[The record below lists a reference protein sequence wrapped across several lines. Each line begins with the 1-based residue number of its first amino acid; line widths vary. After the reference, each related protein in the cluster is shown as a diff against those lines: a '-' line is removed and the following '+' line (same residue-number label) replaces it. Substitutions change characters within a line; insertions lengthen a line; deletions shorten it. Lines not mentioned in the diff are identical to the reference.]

1 MSNTLFSYN
10 NKKTLLHKIPALLKL
25 VFTCVFCFFV
35 FGNFFP
41 KSSLS
46 AEKLQSIKIL
56 ISSCFA
62 IFLWIISKSG
72 FQAFFKLKLVVI
84 LGLIFTLF
92 KGFSLKSPYF
102 IDIQLAKEGLL
113 YSYNFFITT
122 FVALLLFETTTM
134 LEIQNDLQKIP
145 LLNKTYLP
153 MVLAI
158 TISFFSEIFSTW
170 EEIRLAAKARKK
182 PNTKNSLKQ
191 KVKSLITQF
200 SSLLSIM
207 LQKAEIKRKALLSR
221 QKSFK
226 IT

>member
-1 MSNTLFSYN
+1 M
-10 NKKTLLHKIPALLKL
+10 
-25 VFTCVFCFFV
+25 
-35 FGNFFP
+35 
-41 KSSLS
+41 
-46 AEKLQSIKIL
+46 
-56 ISSCFA
+56 
-62 IFLWIISKSG
+62 WIISKSG
-72 FQAFFKLKLVVI
+72 FQAFIKLKLVVI
-84 LGLIFTLF
+84 LGLVFTLF

-158 TISFFSEIFSTW
+158 TISFFPEIFSTW

>member
-1 MSNTLFSYN
+1 LSNTLFSYN

-35 FGNFFP
+35 FGNLFP

-46 AEKLQSIKIL
+46 AAKVQSIKIL

-72 FQAFFKLKLVVI
+72 FQAFFKLKLVLI
-84 LGLIFTLF
+84 LGLVFTLF

-102 IDIQLAKEGLL
+102 IDIQLAKEGFL

-145 LLNKTYLP
+145 LLNKTYLS

-158 TISFFSEIFSTW
+158 TISFFPEIFSTW

>member
-1 MSNTLFSYN
+1 MSNTLFSYS

-35 FGNFFP
+35 FGNFLP

-72 FQAFFKLKLVVI
+72 FQAFFKLKLVLI
-84 LGLIFTLF
+84 LGLVFTLF

-102 IDIQLAKEGLL
+102 IDIQLAKEGFL

-145 LLNKTYLP
+145 LLNKTYLS

-158 TISFFSEIFSTW
+158 TISFFPEIFSTW

>member
-1 MSNTLFSYN
+1 MSNTLFSYS

-25 VFTCVFCFFV
+25 VFTCVSCFFV
-35 FGNFFP
+35 FGNLFP

-46 AEKLQSIKIL
+46 AEKVQSIKIL

-72 FQAFFKLKLVVI
+72 FQAFFKLKLVLI
-84 LGLIFTLF
+84 LGLVFTLF

-102 IDIQLAKEGLL
+102 IDIQLAKEGFL

-145 LLNKTYLP
+145 LFNKTYLP

-158 TISFFSEIFSTW
+158 TISFFPEIFSTW